1 MMQPSQKSIPR
12 SLRATLALLMLASST
27 LLIGCKTKV
36 VVIPADRAAVRL
48 EAGKPYAPAVP
59 GYFVP
64 DARMLEILKALEERV
79 EQIPK

>member
-1 MMQPSQKSIPR
+1 MQPSLRFIPR
-12 SLRATLALLMLASST
+12 SPRATLALLMLASST
-27 LLIGCKTKV
+27 LSTGCKTKV

-48 EAGKPYAPAVP
+48 NAGKPYAPAVP

-79 EQIPK
+79 EQLPK